1 MSPALI
7 SLSVMGLVV
16 TVGAGVGFLAARRRR
31 MDLEQW
37 LIGARGFGAVLVFL
51 LMAGEIFTT
60 FTFLGVSGW
69 TYSRGGPALYA
80 LAYNTLGAVVGFFI
94 APRLWVAA
102 KQSGMLTQSDFFAQ
116 RYGSRWLAAFVCL
129 VGIASL
135 VPYLQLQ
142 VVGLGIIASV
152 TSLGAI
158 GRSAAMSV
166 AVVLLVAFVFVN
178 GVRALASVSVL
189 KDALMLLCAVV
200 IGVGVP
206 LAHFGGIGAMFTAL
220 IHAHPRHLT
229 LPGDS
234 RDLGHA
240 WYVSTV
246 LMSSLGML
254 MWPHLFGA
262 TFTARSADALRRNY
276 IVMPLYI
283 LVILLM
289 FFAGYTALLV
299 IPHLKDG
306 DLALLSVVRQTFPP
320 WFLGLVG
327 GAGALAAIVP
337 AAILILTASSLF
349 AKNLFRAVVAPGM
362 SDEQVR
368 HLARAMVLAM
378 GAGSLYLA
386 IREPASLVSLLL
398 VGYAGV
404 VQFFPG
410 VLLGLYWPRA
420 RGSAVF
426 IGMIVGIALS
436 SFLMLTHRDPFH
448 GWNAGFLGLCAN
460 FLLTVVLSALISG
473 DAKCAAAA
481 AATPGR

>member
-1 MSPALI
+1 MSPALV
-7 SLSVMGLVV
+7 SVAVMGSVV
-16 TVGAGVGFLAARRRR
+16 TVGAGVGFLGARRRR
-31 MDLEQW
+31 MNLQQW

-80 LAYNTLGAVVGFFI
+80 LAYNTLGAVVGFFL
-94 APRLWVAA
+94 APQIWAA
-102 KQSGMLTQSDFFAQ
+102 GKQGGMLTQSDFFAQ

-129 VGIASL
+129 MGIASL

-142 VVGLGIIASV
+142 VVGLGIIAAV

-158 GRSAAMSV
+158 GRSTAMSV

-178 GVRALASVSVL
+178 GVRAVASVSVL

-200 IGVGVP
+200 IGIGVP
-206 LAHFGGIGAMFTAL
+206 LVHFGGIGAMFTAL
-220 IHAHPRHLT
+220 IRAHTHHLT

-234 RDLGHA
+234 RDLGHT

-246 LMSSLGML
+246 LMSALGML

-349 AKNLFRAVVAPGM
+349 ANNLVRAVLAPGM

-368 HLARAMVLAM
+368 RLARAVVLAM

-398 VGYAGV
+398 IGYAGV

-426 IGMIVGIALS
+426 IGMIVGTGLAAI
-436 SFLMLTHRDPFH
+436 LMLTHRDPWH

-460 FLLTVVLSALISG
+460 FLLTVGLSARMSRAT
-473 DAKCAAAA
+473 DRSAAA
-481 AATPGR
+481 AATPRG

>member
-1 MSPALI
+1 MA
-7 SLSVMGLVV
+7 LVV
-16 TVGAGVGFLAARRRR
+16 AVGARVGFLAAHRRP

-37 LIGARGFGAVLVFL
+37 LVGARGFGALVVFL

-69 TYSRGGPALYA
+69 TYSLGGPALYA
-80 LAYNTLGAVVGFFI
+80 LAYNTLGAVVGFFL
-94 APRLWVAA
+94 APRIWAA
-102 KQSGMLTQSDFFAQ
+102 GKQSGMLTQSDFFAQ
-116 RYGSRWLAAFVCL
+116 RYGSRWLAAFVCV

-142 VVGLGIIASV
+142 VVGLGIIASM
-152 TSLGAI
+152 TSLGAVS
-158 GRSAAMSV
+158 RSAAMSV
-166 AVVLLVAFVFVN
+166 AVVLLVGFVFLN
-178 GVRALASVSVL
+178 GVRAVAAVSIL

-200 IGVGVP
+200 IGIGVP
-206 LAHFGGIGAMFTAL
+206 LAYFGSIGAMFTAL
-220 IHAHPRHLT
+220 IHAHPHHLT

-234 RDLGHA
+234 RNLGHA

-246 LMSSLGML
+246 LMSALGML

-299 IPHLKDG
+299 LPHLKDG
-306 DLALLSVVRQTFPP
+306 DLALLAVVRQTFPP

-362 SDEQVR
+362 SDAQVR
-368 HLARAMVLAM
+368 NLARAMVLAM

-386 IREPASLVSLLL
+386 IREPSSLVSLLL
-398 VGYAGV
+398 LGYAGV

-420 RGSAVF
+420 RASAVF
-426 IGMIVGIALS
+426 FGMIAGIGLA
-436 SFLMLTHRDPFH
+436 SFLMLTHRDPYH

-460 FLLTVVLSALISG
+460 FLLTVLLSASG
-473 DAKCAAAA
+473 RSIAARPAGA
-481 AATPGR
+481 IAP